1 MRERLRQ
8 IAGGF
13 SPTAFTRLRGKSAFR
28 APKDPSVGGT
38 AAAKETHYDALL
50 DVWAVETERRPG
62 LSVDFWKFW
71 TGQTISN
78 LGSSF
83 TQWAVPLLVYQ
94 LTHSAVNLGVATA
107 ATFLPY
113 LLFGLLIGAWM
124 DRVDRKRTMIALD
137 SLNAIVIFSI
147 PLVATVW
154 HLSVW
159 WIYGVTFIQS
169 TVFIAFSAG
178 EFAAVPSLVST
189 DDLVTANGR
198 IQATYSAAQVAGPL
212 LAGVLVSFIP
222 LQWVMAL
229 DAASFAVSALSL
241 SLIRSSFNAP
251 AGEGAKEVTTI
262 FHDVVEGLRY
272 VIAHPV
278 LRNISLMMALINF
291 VDATVWAQLVLFA
304 TQRLDA
310 TKFQIGVLFAA
321 GSAGVVVTGLLA
333 GRLRKRFS
341 FTSLAMTS
349 LMLMGALVV
358 LFAGMRWYWLA
369 LPIWAAQSGLG
380 ILFNINTGSLRQAI
394 VPNHLLSRILSIAG
408 VLAWSAIPA
417 GALMGG
423 WVIKVTGNVAAV
435 YGVIGIV
442 VICIAAFFRFFTA
455 LGDAER
461 YVQAR
466 QAEEERIAAEAA
478 TA

>member
-1 MRERLRQ
+1 MSL
-8 IAGGF
+8 
-13 SPTAFTRLRGKSAFR
+13 
-28 APKDPSVGGT
+28 
-38 AAAKETHYDALL
+38 
-50 DVWAVETERRPG
+50 
-62 LSVDFWKFW
+62 DFWKFW

-94 LTHSAVNLGVATA
+94 LTQSAVSLGIATA

-113 LLFGLLIGAWM
+113 LLVGLPIGAWM
-124 DRVDRKRTMIALD
+124 DRVDRKRAMIALD
-137 SLNAIVIFSI
+137 WLNAVVILSI
-147 PLVATVW
+147 PLVATFG

-178 EFAAVPSLVST
+178 EFAAIPSLVAT

-212 LAGVLVSFIP
+212 LAGALISFLP
-222 LQWVMAL
+222 LTWVMAF
-229 DAASFAVSALSL
+229 DAGSFAISALSL
-241 SLIRSSFNAP
+241 SLIRSSFNVPSDEPRA
-251 AGEGAKEVTTI
+251 ATTI
-262 FHDVVEGLRY
+262 LHDVREGLRY
-272 VIAHPV
+272 VLAHPV

-291 VDATVWAQLVLFA
+291 VTATTWTQLVLFA
-304 TQRLDA
+304 TERLDA
-310 TKFQIGVLFAA
+310 SAREIGGLFAA

-333 GRLRKRFS
+333 GRLRRRFS
-341 FTSLAMTS
+341 FTALAMTS
-349 LMLMGALVV
+349 LMLMGLSTIV
-358 LFAGMRWYWLA
+358 FAGMRWFWIA

-394 VPNHLLSRILSIAG
+394 VPNHLLSRILTIAG

-417 GALMGG
+417 GALIGG
-423 WVIKVTGNVAAV
+423 WVISATDDVALV
-435 YGVIGIV
+435 YGVIGLIT
-442 VICIAAFFRFFTA
+442 ICIAAFFRFFTA
-455 LGDAER
+455 LGDAQR
-461 YVQAR
+461 YVDAGK
-466 QAEEERIAAEAA
+466 ADEERVAADAV